1 MSEVIFEDI
10 EVQLNILFFKLV
22 ERNDFERFEIIF
34 LNIEYF
40 LSDF

>member
-22 ERNDFERFEIIF
+22 ERNDFERFEIIL